1 MCVIRRVARFVDK
14 TEENAGLELRT
25 SCVFANGSSTRKRAV
40 AKSVQAVKGSSRE
53 SMKKYLA
60 ATPENQQSCEA
71 RVRARIQI
79 ILEHQAK
86 LALIHLL
93 LCSYC
98 SRDACPEFCPE
109 LSSRKAPGTH
119 QFGDAVTL
127 RAREVLQRT
136 AVLRM

>member
-14 TEENAGLELRT
+14 TEENVGLELRT
-25 SCVFANGSSTRKRAV
+25 SYVFANGSSTRKRAF

-71 RVRARIQI
+71 RVRARII
-79 ILEHQAK
+79 EHQAK

-119 QFGDAVTL
+119 LEKNGERV
-127 RAREVLQRT
+127 
-136 AVLRM
+136 